1 MTESPLELPAPE
13 GQSAADAERFREQ
26 FVVVL
31 NEPQDL
37 VNIAGTVRA
46 MMNMGLRRLR
56 LVRPAE
62 FDPYRIEGIAHGASV
77 VLERTEHYDSL
88 HEALA
93 DALHVVGTSA
103 RRRTAAYVWQ
113 HPREAAPELLALAAT
128 GAGPVALVFGREDRG
143 LSSAELDLCD
153 RVLTIPADPS
163 RPSLNLAQAVLLV
176 AYELWLAGPGGGHP
190 LPRHRKAA
198 PPASSEMLERLFQD
212 MEAALVTIDFFKK
225 RNPEAIMRALRALIR
240 RARPDVREASLLRAI
255 AIEVRKYIQRTG
267 RDPTP
272 PSR

>member
-77 VLERTEHYDSL
+77 VLEHTEHYDSL
-88 HEALA
+88 REALA

-128 GAGPVALVFGREDRG
+128 GAGPIALVFGREDRG